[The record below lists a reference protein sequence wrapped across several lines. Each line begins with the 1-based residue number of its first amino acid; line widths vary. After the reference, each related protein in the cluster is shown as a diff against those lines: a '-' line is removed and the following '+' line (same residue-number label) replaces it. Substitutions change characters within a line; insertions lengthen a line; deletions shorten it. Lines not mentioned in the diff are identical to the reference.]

1 MRDAADSTE
10 VRLSSVVRPA
20 PPQRGRVRGG
30 TPMKN
35 MKTRRRVFLPCSSP
49 MFNLQKSLHA
59 CKWWALQ
66 TRIWLPARQPLNS
79 RCSPG
84 GMISTPP
91 HATRHHPGHLQPQ
104 PDLILMKRAFPFS
117 KSYRSLSHPIA
128 ASPISDLRLRTCLV
142 DCASSDSFKGSVC
155 KAPTSKATC
164 CLFCLAT
171 PSCRRWLALHRSAS
185 SLRTPP
191 PSETSRRASP
201 LPPA

>member
-1 MRDAADSTE
+1 
-10 VRLSSVVRPA
+10 
-20 PPQRGRVRGG
+20 
-30 TPMKN
+30 MKN

-49 MFNLQKSLHA
+49 IVVIVQKPCNTGA
-59 CKWWALQ
+59 CKQ
-66 TRIWLPARQPLNS
+66 EYGYARQPLNS
-79 RCSPG
+79 RCFPRRHDLHTS
-84 GMISTPP
+84 SCDQAPP
-91 HATRHHPGHLQPQ
+91 WPPPAAARSHSD
-104 PDLILMKRAFPFS
+104 DLAFPFS